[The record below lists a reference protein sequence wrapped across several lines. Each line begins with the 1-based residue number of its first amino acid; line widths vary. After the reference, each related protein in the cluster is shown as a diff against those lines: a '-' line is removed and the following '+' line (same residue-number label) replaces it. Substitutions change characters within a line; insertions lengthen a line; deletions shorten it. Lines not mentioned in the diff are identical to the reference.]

1 MNSKALTLLGPIA
14 VAIATLP
21 LSGCISFSPKPP
33 PRLMTLTA
41 ATPLAAGPAV
51 TTGDKQAVQIARL
64 SATPALGT
72 QRVLVTDGPTAIAY
86 LKDGLW
92 SAAPADLFR
101 GLLAETI
108 TVKTGR
114 VVTEPRLLQIQPST
128 RLAGQISSFGLD
140 APGNAVIVT
149 FDATLSHEGSDQI
162 QSRRFSAR
170 VPVASQRPEAI
181 AAALNQAA
189 NQVAGEAADWIGR

>member
-1 MNSKALTLLGPIA
+1 MKKNAPALLGLA
-14 VAIATLP
+14 ALTLP
-21 LSGCISFSPKPP
+21 LSGCISFGPKPP
-33 PRLMTLTA
+33 PRLMALSATA
-41 ATPLAAGPAV
+41 PLAPGTAI
-51 TTGDKQAVQIARL
+51 TTGDARAIQIARL
-64 SATPALGT
+64 SAIPALGT

-92 SAAPADLFR
+92 SAPPTDLFR

-114 VVTEPRLLQIQPST
+114 VVTEPRLLQIQPNT
-128 RLAGQISSFGLD
+128 RLAGQISAFGLD
-140 APGNAVIVT
+140 GPGHAVTVT

-170 VPVASQRPEAI
+170 MPVSSEQPEAV

-189 NQVAGEAADWIGR
+189 NQVAGEVADWIGR

>member
-1 MNSKALTLLGPIA
+1 MKRNAPALLAL
-14 VAIATLP
+14 VAAMALP
-21 LSGCISFSPKPP
+21 GCISLTPKPP
-33 PRLMTLTA
+33 SRLMVLSPT
-41 ATPLAAGPAV
+41 TPLAAGTV
-51 TTGDKQAVQIARL
+51 ITTGDDKAVQVARL
-64 SATPALGT
+64 SAIPALAT

-128 RLAGQISSFGLD
+128 RLAGQVSSFGLD

-170 VPVASQRPEAI
+170 VPVASQKPEAV

-189 NQVAGEAADWIGR
+189 NRVADEVADWIGR

>member
-1 MNSKALTLLGPIA
+1 MNRIALALLVA
-14 VAIATLP
+14 VATLP
-21 LSGCISFSPKPP
+21 LSGCISFGAKPP
-33 PRLMTLTA
+33 PRLMALTA
-41 ATPLAAGPAV
+41 TTPLAAGPAM
-51 TTGDKQAVQIARL
+51 TTGDQKAVQIARL
-64 SATPALGT
+64 SAIPALGT

-86 LKDGLW
+86 LKGGLW

-108 TVKTGR
+108 TVRTGR
-114 VVTEPRLLQIQPST
+114 VVTEPRLLQIQPNP
-128 RLAGQISSFGLD
+128 RRAGQVSAFGLD
-140 APGNAVIVT
+140 GPGNAVTVT

-170 VPVASQRPEAI
+170 MPVSSQQPEAV

-189 NQVAGEAADWIGR
+189 NRVAGEVADWIGR

>member
-1 MNSKALTLLGPIA
+1 MTRKALVLRVA
-14 VAIATLP
+14 VVTLP
-21 LSGCISFSPKPP
+21 LSGCISFGAKPP
-33 PRLMTLTA
+33 PRLMALTA
-41 ATPLAAGPAV
+41 TTPLAAGPAI

-64 SATPALGT
+64 SAIPALGT

-86 LKDGLW
+86 LKGGLW
-92 SAAPADLFR
+92 SASPADLFR

-114 VVTEPRLLQIQPST
+114 VVTDPRLLQIQPST
-128 RLAGQISSFGLD
+128 KLAGQVSAFGLD
-140 APGNAVIVT
+140 GPGNVVTVI

-170 VPVASQRPEAI
+170 MPVSSQQPEAV
-181 AAALNQAA
+181 ATALNQAA
-189 NQVAGEAADWIGR
+189 NQVAVEVADWIGR

>member
-1 MNSKALTLLGPIA
+1 MMTRKALVLRVA
-14 VAIATLP
+14 VVTLP
-21 LSGCISFSPKPP
+21 LSGCISFGAKPP
-33 PRLMTLTA
+33 PRLMALTA
-41 ATPLAAGPAV
+41 TTPLAAGPAI

-64 SATPALGT
+64 SAIPALGT

-86 LKDGLW
+86 LKGGLW
-92 SAAPADLFR
+92 SASPADLFR

-114 VVTEPRLLQIQPST
+114 VVTDPRLLQIQPST
-128 RLAGQISSFGLD
+128 KLAGQVSAFGLD
-140 APGNAVIVT
+140 GPGNVVTVI

-170 VPVASQRPEAI
+170 VPGSSQQPEAV
-181 AAALNQAA
+181 APALNQAA
-189 NQVAGEAADWIGR
+189 NQVAVEVADWIGR